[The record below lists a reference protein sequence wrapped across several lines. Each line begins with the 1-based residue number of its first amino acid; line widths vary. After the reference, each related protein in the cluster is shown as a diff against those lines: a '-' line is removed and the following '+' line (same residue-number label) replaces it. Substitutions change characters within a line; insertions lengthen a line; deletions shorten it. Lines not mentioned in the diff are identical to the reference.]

1 MVLSWGGPQQAMKAL
16 CPRSWFWAWR
26 AGERRRRPSSTR
38 ATILCCDPL
47 YAAGKCR
54 GLYAN
59 VKGRRLSSCTCGAK
73 LRAASLAF
81 NVRGNRFKPR
91 LTSWLADRQCTGGPR
106 GHRRRRM
113 VSNARSARSI
123 HFVNWK
129 MKTIHLN
136 DIKSPYLRSRDYLN
150 PTPTEEATMN
160 KLLRLGTLPSRSDL
174 LHRIRPNDNAGRP
187 SRPNGK
193 GDWCI
198 SSGSSGVKTCGFT
211 SLAQC
216 RATKE
221 GLGGSLLSRFI
232 RGRHVGCARLRPEG
246 RAASEQLRMFGMM
259 VARRRLRDHRPSR
272 AIIARFAAMQRRTVR
287 MHDG

>member
-1 MVLSWGGPQQAMKAL
+1 MKAL

-26 AGERRRRPSSTR
+26 AGGRRRRPSSTW
-38 ATILCCDPL
+38 ATILCRDLL

-59 VKGRRLSSCTCGAK
+59 VKGRRLSSCMCGGTDCGAAGQAPSSK
-73 LRAASLAF
+73 LIF

-91 LTSWLADRQCTGGPR
+91 LTSWLADRQCTGGPQ

-123 HFVNWK
+123 HLVNWN

-136 DIKSPYLRSRDYLN
+136 DIKSPLPPSCDYLN

-160 KLLRLGTLPSRSDL
+160 KLLRLGTLPL
-174 LHRIRPNDNAGRP
+174 AVICCTGFVLTTMPAAQAAP
-187 SRPNGK
+187 TAK
-193 GDWCI
+193 EDWCI

-221 GLGGSLLSRFI
+221 GLGGS
-232 RGRHVGCARLRPEG
+232 CY
-246 RAASEQLRMFGMM
+246 RASSAAATSDAHASVQKGVQHLNN
-259 VARRRLRDHRPSR
+259 
-272 AIIARFAAMQRRTVR
+272 
-287 MHDG
+287 

>member
-1 MVLSWGGPQQAMKAL
+1 MLP
-16 CPRSWFWAWR
+16 
-26 AGERRRRPSSTR
+26 
-38 ATILCCDPL
+38 D
-47 YAAGKCR
+47 
-54 GLYAN
+54 
-59 VKGRRLSSCTCGAK
+59 K

-81 NVRGNRFKPR
+81 NVRRNRFKPR
-91 LTSWLADRQCTGGPR
+91 LTSWLADRQCTGGHH

-136 DIKSPYLRSRDYLN
+136 DIKSPLPPFSRLFEPNAYGGSNYEQALA
-150 PTPTEEATMN
+150 PWYPA
-160 KLLRLGTLPSRSDL
+160 SRSDL

-193 GDWCI
+193 GRLVHFKRLLRREDMRLHEP
-198 SSGSSGVKTCGFT
+198 SAMPSYKGRTRR
-211 SLAQC
+211 L
-216 RATKE
+216 
-221 GLGGSLLSRFI
+221 LLSRFI